1 MPTTEQRSGFATLRR
16 LGILSEAGE
25 LRVTTVPRA
34 DDSPNNPKPASLD
47 VTGVGWM
54 ASGLDDGVENFSA
67 RSTADIATD

>member
-1 MPTTEQRSGFATLRR
+1 MASGLDDGVENFSARSTADIAT
-16 LGILSEAGE
+16 GE